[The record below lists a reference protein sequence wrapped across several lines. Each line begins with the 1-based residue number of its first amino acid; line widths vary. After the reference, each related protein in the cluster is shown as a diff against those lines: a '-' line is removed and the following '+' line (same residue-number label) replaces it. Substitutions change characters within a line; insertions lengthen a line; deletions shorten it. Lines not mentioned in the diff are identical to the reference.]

1 MHMKKVN
8 ALLFALLNASISPVF
23 AVDGAISFHGS
34 IITQACE
41 VNNGEDVDVELGTF
55 SAAQFTA
62 VGEKSPSIPFVLPLT
77 NCPVAAAQEDPVPH
91 FRLWLETETV
101 PGHDD
106 LAMLGNDFED
116 TMADGVG
123 VKIVDATTKKAMPY
137 NVLPPEDMEYQSTAA
152 TLNINLLAYYVS
164 YKEPKDI
171 TAGPADAR
179 VNVTLDYR

>member
-1 MHMKKVN
+1 MFKVN
-8 ALLFALLNASISPVF
+8 VWLFALLNVAASPVF

-55 SAAQFTA
+55 SASQFTA
-62 VGEKSPSIPFVLPLT
+62 IGEKSPSIPFVLPLT
-77 NCPVAAAQEDPVPH
+77 NCPVAAAEGSPTPH

-106 LAMLGNDFED
+106 LAKLGNDFD
-116 TMADGVG
+116 DIMADGVG
-123 VKIVDATTKKAMPY
+123 VKILDASSKKAMPF
-137 NVLPPEDMEYQSTAA
+137 NTLPPEDMEYQSTAA
-152 TLNINLLAYYVS
+152 TMNINLLAYYVS

-179 VNVTLDYR
+179 VNITLDYR